1 MDDFGP
7 QIAPAVVAACQAAAA
22 KAGQAFSQAFD
33 ATFELSVGEP
43 AVFSAAAPPDD
54 FKGPGFVVQFSL
66 GEQAILLLLPES
78 AGLLPSWYN
87 QPTPTHSAKLATLTQ
102 ELGVLLPE
110 SLTVKEATGAAVADL
125 PAVLL
130 RCECAEGAAIVW
142 LNLGAAG
149 GQPGKL
155 AFVWPIGKPA
165 AVFDPQ
171 PATSESPSAPVEQ
184 PAEKVANPPEQSA
197 ATPEQSAIAPEPVGS
212 TPLQSVSPPEPVS
225 TIAGRESSDQSKL
238 DALPRYSRSLLK
250 IKVPVMVTL
259 AIKKQA
265 VSKIIEIVPG
275 TILQF
280 EKSCEETLE
289 LEVATHRVA
298 QGECVKVGEK
308 FGLRITSLILPA
320 ERFRSV
326 AATAG

>member
-43 AVFSAAAPPDD
+43 AVFNAAALPDD

-66 GEQAILLLLPES
+66 GEQAILLLVPES

-87 QPTPTHSAKLATLTQ
+87 QPTPTHSAKLATLAQ

-130 RCECAEGAAIVW
+130 RCECAEGAVIVW

-155 AFVWPIGKPA
+155 ALVWPIGNPA

-171 PATSESPSAPVEQ
+171 PATSDSPVAPVEP
-184 PAEKVANPPEQSA
+184 PAENVANPPEQSA
-197 ATPEQSAIAPEPVGS
+197 IMPKPAGSA
-212 TPLQSVSPPEPVS
+212 PLRGASPPEPAS
-225 TIAGRESSDQSKL
+225 TIAGRDSGDQSKL

>member
-7 QIAPAVVAACQAAAA
+7 QIAPAIVAACQAAAA

-33 ATFELSVGEP
+33 AALELSVGEP
-43 AVFSAAAPPDD
+43 GAFSANALPDD
-54 FKGPGFVVQFSL
+54 VKGPGFVVQFSL
-66 GEQAILLLLPES
+66 GEQAILLLVPES
-78 AGLLPSWYN
+78 TGLLPSWYN
-87 QPTPTHSAKLATLTQ
+87 QPTPTHSAKLATLAQ
-102 ELGVLLPE
+102 ELGGLLLPD
-110 SLTVKEATGAAVADL
+110 SLTIKEATAAAVADL
-125 PAVLL
+125 PGVLL
-130 RCECAEGAAIVW
+130 RCDCAESAAIVW
-142 LNLGAAG
+142 LTLGASG

-155 AFVWPIGKPA
+155 ALVWPIGNPA
-165 AVFDPQ
+165 AVFDSQ
-171 PATSESPSAPVEQ
+171 PTSSASPA
-184 PAEKVANPPEQSA
+184 AAADHPPESVASPPDQAASPPELGGSA
-197 ATPEQSAIAPEPVGS
+197 ALHVA
-212 TPLQSVSPPEPVS
+212 SPPEPTSNVV
-225 TIAGRESSDQSKL
+225 GRDSSDQSKL
-238 DALPRYSRSLLK
+238 DALPRYSRSLLR

-259 AIKKQA
+259 AVKKQA

-320 ERFRSV
+320 ERFQPV
-326 AATAG
+326 AAAAR